1 MEGKTFYFR
10 TAVVAVLTMLMLLGI
25 VLLLY
30 RYQVVEAIDQETAQ
44 SINTLST
51 VENVS
56 AARGEI
62 TDRNGEVLVGNET
75 QYQVTLDLNDM
86 GDAAAQGE
94 TVLRLLEICQDKGV
108 EWTDSEL
115 PVSDTAPYTFTT
127 ENVYSYTDSDT
138 GEAVDTRLAQLCDA
152 MGWQR
157 TDSAADLLAQ
167 MAEYFG
173 LEDVPE
179 ETARQA
185 LGVLYSCCLRRSE
198 ILWTEYTFASDVG
211 IEFITVVEEE
221 GLPGVDITSESVR
234 SYTTGYAAHL
244 LGRVG
249 LITAENWTEGE
260 NYQAQGYRMDAT
272 VGQSGIEYAF
282 ESYLRGTDGER
293 TITTDREGNVV
304 SVEDTVP
311 AQAGDTVSLTL
322 DLELQAAAEDALAE
336 YIPQL
341 NDSQGG
347 GAAVAVSVSD
357 GSVLACASWPTF
369 DAATQSYDEIYGDL
383 SPLFNRA
390 LQGTYSP
397 GSTYKMVTAIA
408 GLETG
413 VINVNTQIRDT
424 GYMDYYG
431 TTFRCWLYR
440 ESRTTHGLETVT
452 DALRDSCNIFFYH
465 VGIDVGIDTLTEYAQ
480 AFGLG
485 VSTGIELAESTG
497 INAGPEYSA
506 SVGQTWYGGNTLSA
520 AIGQSDNLFTPLQLA
535 NYVATLVNGGTR
547 YAAHLLQS
555 VTSAD
560 GAVTTYEPQVLGTV
574 EISPENLEAVKQG
587 MLEVVESTSTV
598 AQAFANL
605 TAHGIQVGAKTG
617 SAQVTGQENANGL
630 FVCFAPYDDPE
641 IAICVAV
648 EEGGSGAAT
657 AVIAARM
664 LEAYFGI
671 ESEEEASSDET
682 AGTAQGEDTQA
693 DGDDQESAGGETAG
707 QTAQDNAGE
716 GTAGRDTGDGTNDA
730 ALPEAPENG
739 ETQPEEDAPEDP
751 GTTESPG
758 EGDETP
764 ETGETTGETGD
775 GGDGD
780 GVDNGGGA

>member
-1 MEGKTFYFR
+1 MEGKKFYLR
-10 TAVVAVLTMLMLLGI
+10 TGVVAGLTVVALLLM
-25 VLLLY
+25 VALLY
-30 RYQVVEAIDQETAQ
+30 RYQVVEAIDQDTAR
-44 SINTLST
+44 SINTLAAVET
-51 VENVS
+51 VP
-56 AARGEI
+56 AARGLI
-62 TDRNGEVLVGNET
+62 TDRNGQVLVGNET
-75 QYQVTLDLNDM
+75 QYQITLDLNDM
-86 GDAAAQGE
+86 GDAAAQGQ
-94 TVLRLLEICQDKGV
+94 TVLRLLEICRDKGV

-115 PVSDTAPYTFTT
+115 PISQSAPYTFTT
-127 ENVYSYTDSDT
+127 EEIYTYTDSDGAQT
-138 GEAVDTRLAQLCDA
+138 DTRLAQLCDA
-152 MGWQR
+152 LGWQR
-157 TDSAADLLAQ
+157 TESAEDLLEQ
-167 MAEYFG
+167 MAAYFG
-173 LEDVPE
+173 LE
-179 ETARQA
+179 ETDASLARQA

-198 ILWTEYTFASDVG
+198 ILWTDYIFASDVS
-211 IEFITVVEEE
+211 IELISVVEEE
-221 GLPGVDITSESVR
+221 QLPGVDIEPTSVR
-234 SYTTGYAAHL
+234 SYATGYAAHL

-260 NYQAQGYRMDAT
+260 NYKAQGYSMDAT
-272 VGQSGIEYAF
+272 VGQSGVEYAF
-282 ESYLRGTDGER
+282 EQYLRGEDGER
-293 TITTDREGNVV
+293 TITTDRDGDVV
-304 SVEDTVP
+304 SVEDTTP
-311 AQAGDTVSLTL
+311 AQAGDTVALTL
-322 DLELQAAAEDALAE
+322 DLNLQSATEDALAE
-336 YIPQL
+336 YIPTL

-347 GAAVAVSVSD
+347 GAAVAIDVND
-357 GSVLACASWPTF
+357 GSVLSCASWPTF
-369 DAATQSYDEIYGDL
+369 DAATQSYDESYGEL

-408 GLETG
+408 GLESG
-413 VINVNTQIRDT
+413 VIDVNTQIQDT

-485 VSTGIELAESTG
+485 VSTGIELAESIG
-497 INAGPEYSA
+497 VNAGPAYSE
-506 SVGQTWYGGNTLSA
+506 SVGATWYGGNTLSA

-555 VTSAD
+555 VTDAD
-560 GAVTTYEPQVLGTV
+560 GSVTPYEPQVLGTV
-574 EISPENLEAVKQG
+574 EISAENLEAVKQG

-598 AQAFANL
+598 SRAFAHL

-671 ESEEEASSDET
+671 ESEETQD
-682 AGTAQGEDTQA
+682 GTAQTDDVQQDGAEQDAAGQEEGEDGGRNTGGTGEAQDGRDDGAQNLPPQDAQSPQEGQNEGQDETQEPDPDDQETGGEEPPQTGEDT
-693 DGDDQESAGGETAG
+693 
-707 QTAQDNAGE
+707 
-716 GTAGRDTGDGTNDA
+716 
-730 ALPEAPENG
+730 
-739 ETQPEEDAPEDP
+739 
-751 GTTESPG
+751 
-758 EGDETP
+758 TP
-764 ETGETTGETGD
+764 A
-775 GGDGD
+775 GD
-780 GVDNGGGA
+780 GVDNPAGA

>member
-1 MEGKTFYFR
+1 MEGKKFYLR
-10 TAVVAVLTMLMLLGI
+10 TGVVAGLTVVALLLM
-25 VLLLY
+25 VALLY
-30 RYQVVEAIDQETAQ
+30 RYQVVEAIDQDTAQ
-44 SINTLST
+44 SINTLAAVET
-51 VENVS
+51 VP
-56 AARGEI
+56 AARGLI
-62 TDRNGEVLVGNET
+62 TDRNGQVLVGNET
-75 QYQVTLDLNDM
+75 QYQITLDLNDM
-86 GDAAAQGE
+86 GDAAAQGQ
-94 TVLRLLEICQDKGV
+94 TVLRLLEICRDKGV

-115 PVSDTAPYTFTT
+115 PISESAPYTFTT
-127 ENVYSYTDSDT
+127 EEIYTYTDSDGT
-138 GEAVDTRLAQLCDA
+138 QTDTRLAQLCDA
-152 MGWQR
+152 LGWQR
-157 TDSAADLLAQ
+157 TESAEDLLEQ
-167 MAEYFG
+167 MAAYFG
-173 LEDVPE
+173 LE
-179 ETARQA
+179 ETDASLARQA

-198 ILWTEYTFASDVG
+198 ILWTDYIFASDVS
-211 IEFITVVEEE
+211 IELISVVEEE
-221 GLPGVDITSESVR
+221 QLPGVDIEPTSVR
-234 SYTTGYAAHL
+234 SYATGYAAHL

-260 NYQAQGYRMDAT
+260 NYKAQGYSMDAT
-272 VGQSGIEYAF
+272 VGQSGVEYAF
-282 ESYLRGTDGER
+282 EQYLRGEDGER
-293 TITTDREGNVV
+293 TITTDRDGGVV
-304 SVEDTVP
+304 SVEDTTP
-311 AQAGDTVSLTL
+311 AQAGDTVALTL
-322 DLELQAAAEDALAE
+322 DLNLQSATEDALAE
-336 YIPQL
+336 YIPTL

-347 GAAVAVSVSD
+347 GAAVAIDVND
-357 GSVLACASWPTF
+357 GSVLSCASWPTF
-369 DAATQSYDEIYGDL
+369 DAATQSYDESYGEL

-408 GLETG
+408 GLESG
-413 VINVNTQIRDT
+413 VIDVNTQIQDT

-485 VSTGIELAESTG
+485 VSTGIELAESVG
-497 INAGPEYSA
+497 VNAGPAYSE
-506 SVGQTWYGGNTLSA
+506 SVGATWYGGNTLSA

-555 VTSAD
+555 VTDAD
-560 GAVTTYEPQVLGTV
+560 GSVTPYEPQVLGTV
-574 EISPENLEAVKQG
+574 EISAENLEAVKQG

-598 AQAFANL
+598 SRAFANL

-671 ESEEEASSDET
+671 ESEETQD
-682 AGTAQGEDTQA
+682 GTAQTDDVQQDGAEQDTAGQEEGEDGGRNTGGTGEAQDGRDDGAQNLPPQDAQSPREGQDEEQNETQEPDPNDQEAGGEEPPQTGEDT
-693 DGDDQESAGGETAG
+693 
-707 QTAQDNAGE
+707 
-716 GTAGRDTGDGTNDA
+716 
-730 ALPEAPENG
+730 
-739 ETQPEEDAPEDP
+739 
-751 GTTESPG
+751 
-758 EGDETP
+758 TP
-764 ETGETTGETGD
+764 A
-775 GGDGD
+775 GD
-780 GVDNGGGA
+780 GVDNPAGA

>member
-1 MEGKTFYFR
+1 MEGKKFYLR
-10 TAVVAVLTMLMLLGI
+10 TGVVAGLTVVALLLM
-25 VLLLY
+25 VALLY
-30 RYQVVEAIDQETAQ
+30 RYQVVEAIDQDTAQ
-44 SINTLST
+44 SINTLAAVET
-51 VENVS
+51 VP
-56 AARGEI
+56 AARGLI
-62 TDRNGEVLVGNET
+62 TDRNGQVLVGNET
-75 QYQVTLDLNDM
+75 QYQITLDLNDM
-86 GDAAAQGE
+86 GDAAAQGQ
-94 TVLRLLEICQDKGV
+94 TVLRLLEICRDKGV

-115 PVSDTAPYTFTT
+115 PISESAPYTFTT
-127 ENVYSYTDSDT
+127 EEIYTYTDSDGAQT
-138 GEAVDTRLAQLCDA
+138 DTRLAQLCDA
-152 MGWQR
+152 LGWQR
-157 TDSAADLLAQ
+157 TESAEDLLEQ
-167 MAEYFG
+167 MAAYFG
-173 LEDVPE
+173 LE
-179 ETARQA
+179 ETDASLARQA

-198 ILWTEYTFASDVG
+198 ILWTDYIFASDVS
-211 IEFITVVEEE
+211 IELISVVEEE
-221 GLPGVDITSESVR
+221 QLPGVDIEPTSVR
-234 SYTTGYAAHL
+234 SYATGYAAHL

-260 NYQAQGYRMDAT
+260 NYKAQGYSMDAT
-272 VGQSGIEYAF
+272 VGQSGVEYAF
-282 ESYLRGTDGER
+282 EQYLRGEDGER
-293 TITTDREGNVV
+293 TITTDRDGDVV
-304 SVEDTVP
+304 SVEDTTP
-311 AQAGDTVSLTL
+311 AQAGDTVALTL
-322 DLELQAAAEDALAE
+322 DLNLQSATEDALAE
-336 YIPQL
+336 YIPTL

-347 GAAVAVSVSD
+347 GAAVAIDVND
-357 GSVLACASWPTF
+357 GSVLSCASWPTF
-369 DAATQSYDEIYGDL
+369 DAATQSYDESYGEL

-408 GLETG
+408 GLESG
-413 VINVNTQIRDT
+413 VIDVNTQIQDT

-485 VSTGIELAESTG
+485 VSTGIELAESVG
-497 INAGPEYSA
+497 VNAGPAYSE
-506 SVGQTWYGGNTLSA
+506 SVGATWYGGNTLSA

-555 VTSAD
+555 VTDAD
-560 GAVTTYEPQVLGTV
+560 GSVTPYEPQVLGTV
-574 EISPENLEAVKQG
+574 EISAENLEAVKQG

-598 AQAFANL
+598 SRAFANL

-671 ESEEEASSDET
+671 ESEETQD
-682 AGTAQGEDTQA
+682 GTAQTDDVQQDGAEQDTAGQEEGEDGGRNTGGTGEAQNGRDDGAQNLPPQDAQSPREGQNEGQDETQETDPDDQEAGGEEPPQTGEDT
-693 DGDDQESAGGETAG
+693 
-707 QTAQDNAGE
+707 
-716 GTAGRDTGDGTNDA
+716 
-730 ALPEAPENG
+730 
-739 ETQPEEDAPEDP
+739 
-751 GTTESPG
+751 
-758 EGDETP
+758 TP
-764 ETGETTGETGD
+764 S
-775 GGDGD
+775 GD
-780 GVDNGGGA
+780 GVDNPAGA

>member
-1 MEGKTFYFR
+1 MEGKKFYLR
-10 TAVVAVLTMLMLLGI
+10 TGVVAGLTVVALLLM
-25 VLLLY
+25 VALLY
-30 RYQVVEAIDQETAQ
+30 RYQVVEAIDQDTAQ
-44 SINTLST
+44 SINTLAAVET
-51 VENVS
+51 VP
-56 AARGEI
+56 AARGLI
-62 TDRNGEVLVGNET
+62 TDRNGQVLVGNET
-75 QYQVTLDLNDM
+75 QYQITLDLNDM
-86 GDAAAQGE
+86 GDAAAQGQ
-94 TVLRLLEICQDKGV
+94 TVLRLLEICRDKGV

-115 PVSDTAPYTFTT
+115 PISQSAPYTFTT
-127 ENVYSYTDSDT
+127 EEIYTYTDSDGT
-138 GEAVDTRLAQLCDA
+138 QTDTRLAQLCDA
-152 MGWQR
+152 LGWQR
-157 TDSAADLLAQ
+157 TESAEDLLEQ
-167 MAEYFG
+167 MAAYFG
-173 LEDVPE
+173 LE
-179 ETARQA
+179 ETDASLARQA

-198 ILWTEYTFASDVG
+198 ILWTDYIFASDVS
-211 IEFITVVEEE
+211 IELISVVEEE
-221 GLPGVDITSESVR
+221 QLPGVDIEPTSVR
-234 SYTTGYAAHL
+234 SYATGYAAHL

-260 NYQAQGYRMDAT
+260 NYKAQGYSMDAT
-272 VGQSGIEYAF
+272 VGQSGVEYAF
-282 ESYLRGTDGER
+282 EQYLRGEDGER
-293 TITTDREGNVV
+293 TITTDRDGDVV
-304 SVEDTVP
+304 SVEDTTP
-311 AQAGDTVSLTL
+311 AQAGDTVALTL
-322 DLELQAAAEDALAE
+322 DLNLQSATEDALAE
-336 YIPQL
+336 YIPTL

-347 GAAVAVSVSD
+347 GAAVAIDVND
-357 GSVLACASWPTF
+357 GSVLSCASWPTF
-369 DAATQSYDEIYGDL
+369 DAATQSYDESYGEL

-408 GLETG
+408 GLESG
-413 VINVNTQIRDT
+413 VIDVNTQIQDT

-480 AFGLG
+480 TFGLG
-485 VSTGIELAESTG
+485 VSTGIELAESVG
-497 INAGPEYSA
+497 VNAGPAYSE
-506 SVGQTWYGGNTLSA
+506 SVGATWYGGNTLSA

-555 VTSAD
+555 VTDAD
-560 GAVTTYEPQVLGTV
+560 GNVTSYEPQVLGTV
-574 EISPENLEAVKQG
+574 EISAENLEAVKQG

-598 AQAFANL
+598 SRAFANL

-671 ESEEEASSDET
+671 ESEETQD
-682 AGTAQGEDTQA
+682 GTAQTDDVQQDGAEQDAAGQEEGEDGGRNTGGTGDTQDGRDDGAQNLPPQDAQSPQEGQDEGQDETQEPDPDDQEAGGEEPPQTGEDT
-693 DGDDQESAGGETAG
+693 
-707 QTAQDNAGE
+707 
-716 GTAGRDTGDGTNDA
+716 
-730 ALPEAPENG
+730 
-739 ETQPEEDAPEDP
+739 
-751 GTTESPG
+751 
-758 EGDETP
+758 TP
-764 ETGETTGETGD
+764 S
-775 GGDGD
+775 GD
-780 GVDNGGGA
+780 GVDNPAGA

>member
-1 MEGKTFYFR
+1 MEGKKFYLR
-10 TAVVAVLTMLMLLGI
+10 TGVVAGLTVVALLLM
-25 VLLLY
+25 VALLY
-30 RYQVVEAIDQETAQ
+30 RYQVVEAIDQDTAQ
-44 SINTLST
+44 SINTLAAVET
-51 VENVS
+51 VP
-56 AARGEI
+56 AARGLI
-62 TDRNGEVLVGNET
+62 TDRNGQVLVGNET
-75 QYQVTLDLNDM
+75 QYQITLDLNDM
-86 GDAAAQGE
+86 GDAAAQGQ
-94 TVLRLLEICQDKGV
+94 TVLRLLEICRDKGV

-115 PVSDTAPYTFTT
+115 PISESAPYTFTT
-127 ENVYSYTDSDT
+127 EEIYTYTDSDGT
-138 GEAVDTRLAQLCDA
+138 QTDTRLAQLCDA
-152 MGWQR
+152 LGWQR
-157 TDSAADLLAQ
+157 TESAEDLLEQ
-167 MAEYFG
+167 MAAYFG
-173 LEDVPE
+173 LE
-179 ETARQA
+179 ETDASLARQA

-198 ILWTEYTFASDVG
+198 ILWTDYIFASDVS
-211 IEFITVVEEE
+211 IELISVVEEE
-221 GLPGVDITSESVR
+221 QLPGVDIEPTSVR
-234 SYTTGYAAHL
+234 SYATGYAAHL

-260 NYQAQGYRMDAT
+260 NYKAQGYSMDAT
-272 VGQSGIEYAF
+272 VGQSGVEYAF
-282 ESYLRGTDGER
+282 EQYLRGEDGER
-293 TITTDREGNVV
+293 TITTDRDGGVV
-304 SVEDTVP
+304 SVEDTTP
-311 AQAGDTVSLTL
+311 AQAGDTVALTL
-322 DLELQAAAEDALAE
+322 DLNLQSATEDALAE
-336 YIPQL
+336 YIPTL

-347 GAAVAVSVSD
+347 GAAVAIDVND
-357 GSVLACASWPTF
+357 GSVLSCASWPTF
-369 DAATQSYDEIYGDL
+369 DAATQSYDESYGEL

-408 GLETG
+408 GLESG
-413 VINVNTQIRDT
+413 VIDVNTQIQDT

-485 VSTGIELAESTG
+485 VSTGIELAESVG
-497 INAGPEYSA
+497 VNAGPAYSE
-506 SVGQTWYGGNTLSA
+506 SVGATWYGGNTLSA

-555 VTSAD
+555 VTDAD
-560 GAVTTYEPQVLGTV
+560 GSVTPYEPQVLGTV
-574 EISPENLEAVKQG
+574 EISAENLEAVKQG

-598 AQAFANL
+598 FRAFANL

-671 ESEEEASSDET
+671 ESEETQD
-682 AGTAQGEDTQA
+682 GTAQTDDVQQDGAEQDTAGQEEGEDGGRNTGGTGEAQDGRDDGAQNLPPQDAQSPREGQDEEQNETQEPDPNDQEAGGEEPPQTGEDT
-693 DGDDQESAGGETAG
+693 
-707 QTAQDNAGE
+707 
-716 GTAGRDTGDGTNDA
+716 
-730 ALPEAPENG
+730 
-739 ETQPEEDAPEDP
+739 
-751 GTTESPG
+751 
-758 EGDETP
+758 TP
-764 ETGETTGETGD
+764 A
-775 GGDGD
+775 GD
-780 GVDNGGGA
+780 GVDNPAGA

>member
-1 MEGKTFYFR
+1 MEGKKFYLR
-10 TAVVAVLTMLMLLGI
+10 TGVVAGLTVVALLLM
-25 VLLLY
+25 VALLY
-30 RYQVVEAIDQETAQ
+30 RYQVVEAIDQDTAQ
-44 SINTLST
+44 SINTLAAVET
-51 VENVS
+51 VP
-56 AARGEI
+56 AARGLI
-62 TDRNGEVLVGNET
+62 TDRNGQVLVGNET
-75 QYQVTLDLNDM
+75 QYQITLDLNDM
-86 GDAAAQGE
+86 GDAAAQGQ
-94 TVLRLLEICQDKGV
+94 TVLRLLEICRDKGV

-115 PVSDTAPYTFTT
+115 PISQSAPYTFTT
-127 ENVYSYTDSDT
+127 EEIYTYTDSDGAQT
-138 GEAVDTRLAQLCDA
+138 DTRLAQLCDA
-152 MGWQR
+152 LGWQR
-157 TDSAADLLAQ
+157 TESAEDLLEQ
-167 MAEYFG
+167 MAAYFG
-173 LEDVPE
+173 LE
-179 ETARQA
+179 ETDASLARQA

-198 ILWTEYTFASDVG
+198 ILWTDYIFASDVS
-211 IEFITVVEEE
+211 IELISVVEEE
-221 GLPGVDITSESVR
+221 QLPGVDIEPTSVR
-234 SYTTGYAAHL
+234 SYATGYAAHL

-260 NYQAQGYRMDAT
+260 NYKAQGYSMDAT
-272 VGQSGIEYAF
+272 VGQSGVEYAF
-282 ESYLRGTDGER
+282 EQYLRGEDGER
-293 TITTDREGNVV
+293 TITTDRDGDVV
-304 SVEDTVP
+304 SVEDTTP
-311 AQAGDTVSLTL
+311 AQAGDTVALTL
-322 DLELQAAAEDALAE
+322 DLNLQSATEDALAE
-336 YIPQL
+336 YIPTL

-347 GAAVAVSVSD
+347 GAAVAIDVND
-357 GSVLACASWPTF
+357 GSVLSCASWPTF
-369 DAATQSYDEIYGDL
+369 DAATQSYDESYGEL

-408 GLETG
+408 GLESG
-413 VINVNTQIRDT
+413 VIDVNTQIQDT

-485 VSTGIELAESTG
+485 VSTGIELAESVG
-497 INAGPEYSA
+497 VNAGPAYSE
-506 SVGQTWYGGNTLSA
+506 SVGATWYGGNTLSA

-555 VTSAD
+555 VTDAD
-560 GAVTTYEPQVLGTV
+560 GSVTPYEPQVLGTV
-574 EISPENLEAVKQG
+574 EISAENLEAVKQG

-598 AQAFANL
+598 SRAFANL

-671 ESEEEASSDET
+671 ESEETQD
-682 AGTAQGEDTQA
+682 GTAQTDDVQQDGAEQDTAGQEEGEDGGRNTGGTGEAQNGRDDGAQNLPPQDAQSPREGQNEGQDETQETDPDDQEAGGEEPPQTGEDT
-693 DGDDQESAGGETAG
+693 
-707 QTAQDNAGE
+707 
-716 GTAGRDTGDGTNDA
+716 
-730 ALPEAPENG
+730 
-739 ETQPEEDAPEDP
+739 
-751 GTTESPG
+751 
-758 EGDETP
+758 TP
-764 ETGETTGETGD
+764 S
-775 GGDGD
+775 GD
-780 GVDNGGGA
+780 GVDNPDGA

>member
-1 MEGKTFYFR
+1 MEGKKFYLR
-10 TAVVAVLTMLMLLGI
+10 TGVVAGLTVVALLLM
-25 VLLLY
+25 VALLY
-30 RYQVVEAIDQETAQ
+30 RYQVVEAIDQDTAQ
-44 SINTLST
+44 SINTLAAVET
-51 VENVS
+51 VP
-56 AARGEI
+56 AARGLI
-62 TDRNGEVLVGNET
+62 TDRNGQVLVGNET
-75 QYQVTLDLNDM
+75 QYQITLDLNDM
-86 GDAAAQGE
+86 GDAAAQGQ
-94 TVLRLLEICQDKGV
+94 TVLRLLEICRDKGV

-115 PVSDTAPYTFTT
+115 PISESAPYTFTT
-127 ENVYSYTDSDT
+127 EEIYTYTDSDGT
-138 GEAVDTRLAQLCDA
+138 QTDTRLAQLCDA
-152 MGWQR
+152 LGWQR
-157 TDSAADLLAQ
+157 TESAEDLLEQ
-167 MAEYFG
+167 MAAYFG
-173 LEDVPE
+173 LE
-179 ETARQA
+179 ETDASLARQA

-198 ILWTEYTFASDVG
+198 ILWTDYIFASDVS
-211 IEFITVVEEE
+211 IELISVVEEE
-221 GLPGVDITSESVR
+221 QLPGVDIEPTSVR
-234 SYTTGYAAHL
+234 SYATGYAAHL

-260 NYQAQGYRMDAT
+260 NYKAQGYSMDAT
-272 VGQSGIEYAF
+272 VGQSGVEYAF
-282 ESYLRGTDGER
+282 EQYLRGEDGER
-293 TITTDREGNVV
+293 TITTDRDGGVV
-304 SVEDTVP
+304 SVEDTTP
-311 AQAGDTVSLTL
+311 AQAGDTVALTL
-322 DLELQAAAEDALAE
+322 DLNLQSATEDALAE
-336 YIPQL
+336 YIPTL

-347 GAAVAVSVSD
+347 GAAVAIDVND
-357 GSVLACASWPTF
+357 GSVLSCASWPTF
-369 DAATQSYDEIYGDL
+369 DAATQSYDESYGEL

-408 GLETG
+408 GLESG
-413 VINVNTQIRDT
+413 VIDVNTQIQDT

-485 VSTGIELAESTG
+485 VSTGIELAESVG
-497 INAGPEYSA
+497 VNAGPAYSE
-506 SVGQTWYGGNTLSA
+506 SVGATWYGGNTLSA

-555 VTSAD
+555 VTDAD
-560 GAVTTYEPQVLGTV
+560 GSVTPYEPQVLGTV
-574 EISPENLEAVKQG
+574 EISAENLEAVKQG

-598 AQAFANL
+598 SRAFANL

-671 ESEEEASSDET
+671 ESEETQD
-682 AGTAQGEDTQA
+682 GTAQTDDVQQDGAEQDTAGQEEGEDGGRNTGGTGEAQDGRDDGAQNLPPQDAQSPREGQDEEQNETQEPDPNDQEAGGEEPPQTGEDT
-693 DGDDQESAGGETAG
+693 
-707 QTAQDNAGE
+707 
-716 GTAGRDTGDGTNDA
+716 
-730 ALPEAPENG
+730 
-739 ETQPEEDAPEDP
+739 
-751 GTTESPG
+751 
-758 EGDETP
+758 TP
-764 ETGETTGETGD
+764 S
-775 GGDGD
+775 GD
-780 GVDNGGGA
+780 GVDNPAGA

>member
-1 MEGKTFYFR
+1 MEGKKFYLR
-10 TAVVAVLTMLMLLGI
+10 TGVVAGLTVVALLLM
-25 VLLLY
+25 VALLY
-30 RYQVVEAIDQETAQ
+30 RYQVVEAIDQDTAQ
-44 SINTLST
+44 SINTLAAVET
-51 VENVS
+51 VP
-56 AARGEI
+56 AARGLI
-62 TDRNGEVLVGNET
+62 TDRNGQVLVGNET
-75 QYQVTLDLNDM
+75 QYQITLDLNDM
-86 GDAAAQGE
+86 GDAAAQGQ
-94 TVLRLLEICQDKGV
+94 TVLRLLEICRDKGV

-115 PVSDTAPYTFTT
+115 PISESAPYTFTT
-127 ENVYSYTDSDT
+127 EEIYTYTDSDGAQT
-138 GEAVDTRLAQLCDA
+138 DTRLAQLCDA
-152 MGWQR
+152 LGWQR
-157 TDSAADLLAQ
+157 TESAEDLLEQ
-167 MAEYFG
+167 MAAYFG
-173 LEDVPE
+173 LE
-179 ETARQA
+179 ETDASLARQA

-198 ILWTEYTFASDVG
+198 ILWTDYIFASDVS
-211 IEFITVVEEE
+211 IELISVVEEE
-221 GLPGVDITSESVR
+221 QLPGVDIEPTSVR
-234 SYTTGYAAHL
+234 SYATGYAAHL

-260 NYQAQGYRMDAT
+260 NYKAQGYSMDAT
-272 VGQSGIEYAF
+272 VGQSGVEYAF
-282 ESYLRGTDGER
+282 EQYLRGEDGER
-293 TITTDREGNVV
+293 TITTDRDGDVV
-304 SVEDTVP
+304 SVEDTTP
-311 AQAGDTVSLTL
+311 AQAGDTVALTL
-322 DLELQAAAEDALAE
+322 DLNLQSATEDALAE
-336 YIPQL
+336 YIPTL

-347 GAAVAVSVSD
+347 GAAVTIDVND
-357 GSVLACASWPTF
+357 GSVLSCASWPTF
-369 DAATQSYDEIYGDL
+369 DAATQSYDESYGEL

-408 GLETG
+408 GLESG
-413 VINVNTQIRDT
+413 VIDVNTQIQDT

-485 VSTGIELAESTG
+485 VSTGIELAESVG
-497 INAGPEYSA
+497 VNAGPAYSE
-506 SVGQTWYGGNTLSA
+506 SVGATWYGGNTLSA

-555 VTSAD
+555 VTDAD
-560 GAVTTYEPQVLGTV
+560 GSVTPYEPQVLGTV
-574 EISPENLEAVKQG
+574 EISAENLEAVKQG

-598 AQAFANL
+598 SRAFANL

-671 ESEEEASSDET
+671 ESEETQD
-682 AGTAQGEDTQA
+682 GTAQTDDVQQDGAEQDAAGQEEGEDGGRNTGGTGEAQNGRDDGAQNLPPQDAQSPQEGQDEGQNETQEPDPDDQETGGEEPPQTGEDT
-693 DGDDQESAGGETAG
+693 
-707 QTAQDNAGE
+707 
-716 GTAGRDTGDGTNDA
+716 
-730 ALPEAPENG
+730 
-739 ETQPEEDAPEDP
+739 
-751 GTTESPG
+751 
-758 EGDETP
+758 TP
-764 ETGETTGETGD
+764 A
-775 GGDGD
+775 GD
-780 GVDNGGGA
+780 GVDNPDGA